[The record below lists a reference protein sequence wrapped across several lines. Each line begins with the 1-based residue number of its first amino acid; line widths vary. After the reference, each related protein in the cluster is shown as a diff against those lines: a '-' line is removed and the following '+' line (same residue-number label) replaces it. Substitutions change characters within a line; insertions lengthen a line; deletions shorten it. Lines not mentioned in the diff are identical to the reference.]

1 MIGRWLERWRGE
13 WWLEGWDTF
22 GGHSYPIA
30 GRYRTKDAAV
40 RAAKR
45 ELAKLEKLQPSASS
59 GGQDGIQD
67 QVYVRGPD
75 GESFRVTG

>member
-1 MIGRWLERWRGE
+1 MITDWFDQLRGQ

-30 GRYRTKDAAV
+30 GRYRTKEAAV
-40 RAAKR
+40 RAARR
-45 ELAKLEKLQPSASS
+45 ELAKLERMQPTASS

-67 QVYVRGPD
+67 QVHVRGPS
-75 GESFRVTG
+75 GESFRVRD

>member
-1 MIGRWLERWRGE
+1 MIVDWLNRWRGE

-30 GRYRTKDAAV
+30 GRYRTKEAAT
-40 RAAKR
+40 RAAR
-45 ELAKLEKLQPSASS
+45 RQLAKLERLQPTSAS

-67 QVYVRGPD
+67 QVYVRGPN
-75 GESFRVTG
+75 GESLRVKD